1 MQLTAAIHRE
11 QAARGKG
18 WRGRCLDPFPHCT
31 AQAGGGSW
39 PGCQSYLESGSS
51 GWNVSCC
58 VASTGPEP
66 SLTPPF
72 SSTPG
77 AQRAGGRRGE
87 VVAQLARTGPKGG
100 CFLPL
105 LLEHISTVRSHV
117 PTALWTSQNR
127 LGVNKHH
134 CSLKH
139 CWRTQDRETVDEAI
153 SPWSPDC
160 VLGKNQLISGLR
172 SSGGGAGAEEPIS
185 GPGRRPAH
193 RHAGE
198 NTGQRFP
205 TKSVSLNFSTAKEV
219 CLHFWGRKF
228 LFWRVRG
235 WGGAECTPLMK

>member
-1 MQLTAAIHRE
+1 MGRGGRGVAQTPSPTALPRL
-11 QAARGKG
+11 AA
-18 WRGRCLDPFPHCT
+18 
-31 AQAGGGSW
+31 A
-39 PGCQSYLESGSS
+39 PGLGARATLESGSS

-66 SLTPPF
+66 SLTPRF

-105 LLEHISTVRSHV
+105 LLEHISTVIGHV
-117 PTALWTSQNR
+117 PTALWTSQNH

-172 SSGGGAGAEEPIS
+172 SNGGGAGAGEPIS
-185 GPGRRPAH
+185 GWGRRPAH

-198 NTGQRFP
+198 NTGQ
-205 TKSVSLNFSTAKEV
+205 
-219 CLHFWGRKF
+219 
-228 LFWRVRG
+228 
-235 WGGAECTPLMK
+235 